1 MADNLSTTEFAIAM
15 LAARGWTNQEIADH
29 LRLSPN
35 TVKRYISNAMI
46 ALNIKRWQDL
56 KGFMLR

>member
-1 MADNLSTTEFAIAM
+1 M